1 MFATLLGPL
10 PRPPLPDRAGADDLV
25 RAAVEAQVEA
35 GLDPV
40 TDGGQRSAGAD
51 GSPASRSQPSDA
63 VGAWRFAAG
72 LTDRLVKPVL
82 AGPYSAGR
90 RDGPAGDATE
100 RRARTLELAAAGNR
114 QVRALAAA
122 GCSFIE
128 IHEPEAAAIGSDPA
142 ERELFRIAHGA
153 LLDGIGPVHASL
165 AITGGNADAAGV
177 ATLLAAPYSSLAVD
191 LIDGP
196 DNWRLVARAPS
207 ERGIVLGALPV
218 RADTDD
224 GPELLLWAIAYAA
237 STGGRGRQRIGLA
250 SASSMAHL
258 AWPTAL
264 TKLRRLGEAARLA
277 ELPRDELAGIVDP
290 RSLDLRSAALGRYA
304 PRRRRNG

>member
-10 PRPPLPDRAGADDLV
+10 PRPPLPDGAGEDDLV
-25 RAAVEAQVEA
+25 RAAVEAQVQA

-40 TDGGQRSAGAD
+40 TDGGQRSAAAD

-63 VGAWRFAAG
+63 VEAWRFAAG

-90 RDGPAGDATE
+90 LDGPAGAAE

-114 QVRALAAA
+114 QIRALAAA
-122 GCSFIE
+122 GCTFVE
-128 IHEPEAAAIGSDPA
+128 IHEPGAVAIGSDAP
-142 ERELFRIAHGA
+142 ERELFRIAHGV
-153 LLDGIGPVHASL
+153 LLDGIERVHASL

-177 ATLLAAPYSSLAVD
+177 TTLLAAPYSSLAVD

-196 DNWRLVARAPS
+196 DNWRLVARAPT

-258 AWPTAL
+258 SWPTAL
-264 TKLRRLGEAARLA
+264 TKLQRLGEAARLA
-277 ELPRDELAGIVDP
+277 ELPPVELAAFVDP

-304 PRRRRNG
+304 PRRRHEG